1 MLNGEE
7 DADEHN
13 DNPEQSQILNEND
26 MEGILNWHI
35 VHESLVD
42 VIKQLLCASSI
53 IFPHLPL
60 VSCLIEID
68 SRITLHLHL
77 TCRQV
82 RNRLEVVL
90 IENGFV
96 FFLVGVV
103 NDGEEGGYLESV
115 FSLSV

>member
-7 DADEHN
+7 DADEYN
-13 DNPEQSQILNEND
+13 DNSEQSQILNEND
-26 MEGILNWHI
+26 MEWVLNWHI

-42 VIKQLLCASSI
+42 MIKQLLCASSI

-68 SRITLHLHL
+68 SRITLNLHL
-77 TCRQV
+77 TCCQV

-103 NDGEEGGYLESV
+103 NDGEEGGYLKSV